1 MVADK
6 VKRVKLVFEEAKWVN
21 VLKFISRLRPNTFL
35 DIENRDIRIAGY
47 LSDLKPSD
55 PFELLQ
61 SFNLITKLSYGFNN
75 LERG

>member
-6 VKRVKLVFEEAKWVN
+6 VKRVKLVFEEAKWAN